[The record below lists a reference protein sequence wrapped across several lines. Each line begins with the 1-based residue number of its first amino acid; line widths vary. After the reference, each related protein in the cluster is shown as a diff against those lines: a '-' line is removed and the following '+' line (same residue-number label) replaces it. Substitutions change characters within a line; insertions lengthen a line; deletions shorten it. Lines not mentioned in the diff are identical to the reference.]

1 MFLRPLHTAS
11 SYTYRHYTTASRIFL
26 KSGYSKVDYRINQNK
41 CVQQAVI
48 RFAALDIGCVAV
60 VDDDQ
65 KFVDLFSEG
74 DFIKKVASSG
84 KEAAAIQLKE
94 ICTQAPNVL
103 IAKPTDSLEDC
114 MVKMH
119 LKNIRHLPIIDEN
132 QDLKGLISIKD
143 LFVEQ
148 IHQNTD
154 LIERLGDFK
163 LGKGCFFGSENIN
176 DINSF
181 KKKRQNFI
189 FHKCVIY
196 ER

>member
-1 MFLRPLHTAS
+1 MFRRSLRTAAS
-11 SYTYRHYTTASRIFL
+11 CTSRHFTTASGIFQ
-26 KSGYSKVDYRINQNK
+26 KSCYSKVDYKVNQDE

-65 KFVDLFSEG
+65 KFVGLFSEG

-84 KEAAAIQLKE
+84 KEAASIRLKE
-94 ICTQAPNVL
+94 ICTQAPNIL

-114 MVKMH
+114 MGKMH
-119 LKNIRHLPIIDEN
+119 LKKIRHLPIIDDN
-132 QDLKGLISIKD
+132 QDIKGLISIKD

-154 LIERLGDFK
+154 LIERLGNFK
-163 LGKGCFFGSENIN
+163 LGKGAFFGSE
-176 DINSF
+176 
-181 KKKRQNFI
+181 
-189 FHKCVIY
+189 
-196 ER
+196 